1 MKDGVS
7 SPMGLD
13 SVEIVISV
21 EERFG
26 IAISDEEATACVT
39 PGHLVELVRAKV
51 KDGSEG
57 NCVSRQAFHRIRS
70 ALIDSGTLTRE
81 EIRPETEIPIPRA
94 PADQK
99 VFWENLQAKTG
110 AKTWPFLERPKWL
123 RISILVLTIAGG
135 VASMGLV
142 SPIHLALTPLPP
154 LLMLWILLRATE
166 SFQRCIPRRF
176 ATVRSLVPFAETA
189 PSIHWTHAEIAASV
203 QEIICEQIGLREED
217 YREDLHFIHD
227 LRLD

>member
-1 MKDGVS
+1 MRDGLES
-7 SPMGLD
+7 AMGLD
-13 SVEIVISV
+13 AVEIVISV

-51 KDGSEG
+51 ENGLEG

-70 ALIDSGTLTRE
+70 ALIESGALARE
-81 EIRPETEIPIPRA
+81 GIRPETAIPIPRA
-94 PADQK
+94 PSEQK

-110 AKTWPFLERPKWL
+110 AKTWPSLERPKWL
-123 RISILVLTIAGG
+123 RVSILVLTIAGV

-176 ATVRSLVPFAETA
+176 ATVRSLVQFVETA
-189 PSIHWTHAEIAASV
+189 SSIHWTRAEIAAAV
-203 QEIICEQIGLREED
+203 KEIICEQIGLHEED